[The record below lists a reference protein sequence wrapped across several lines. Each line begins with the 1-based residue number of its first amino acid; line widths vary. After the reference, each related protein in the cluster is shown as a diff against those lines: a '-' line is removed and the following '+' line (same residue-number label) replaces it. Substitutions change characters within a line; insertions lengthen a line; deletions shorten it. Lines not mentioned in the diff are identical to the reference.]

1 MRRHPQGVTSLARKG
16 GAPAASPEAERCIRA
31 ETALWRYAAIAQI
44 VFIVALSGFIAAC
57 ASDEEAKKPPP
68 DPGVAAQLQPV
79 SDSAVK
85 GFASFKAYDGGV
97 WISINVSGNPGS
109 VRVVIHSTG
118 ICSSPN
124 GFSAGP
130 PWIPPGAAEPPMIRM
145 AISDNLYGT
154 TSAQL
159 PGIKVD
165 GPDGIRGK
173 SVVVHRGN
181 SGSLDAQPNV
191 PNNRVAC
198 GVIETNKPLTF

>member
-1 MRRHPQGVTSLARKG
+1 MRRDSQGVIARIALVAALACVV
-16 GAPAASPEAERCIRA
+16 AS
-31 ETALWRYAAIAQI
+31 
-44 VFIVALSGFIAAC
+44 C
-57 ASDEEAKKPPP
+57 ASDEESKKPPP
-68 DPGVAAQLQPV
+68 DPGVGAQLQPV
-79 SDSAVK
+79 SDSAIR

-97 WISINVSGNPGS
+97 WISVNVYGNPGT

-118 ICSSPN
+118 ICTSPN

-130 PWIPPGAAEPPMIRM
+130 PWIPPGAMEPPMIRM
-145 AISDNLYGT
+145 AISDSLYGS
-154 TSAQL
+154 TSVRL
-159 PGIKVD
+159 PGLKVD

-198 GVIETNKPLTF
+198 GVIETNKPLFF